1 MNGRRKENMKIWID
15 DIKGY
20 LQGYSMMEQPEA
32 IEVEVDEDF
41 SDFFN
46 YRWDGTSLIYDP
58 DNVPEP
64 EPAPPTDIEV
74 LQAENAELKQLNSKL
89 MINDM
94 NLKKELSEVTEKA
107 DDFAQISAKS
117 MLAINQLTNQVK
129 EINEKLA
136 EGVK

>member
-1 MNGRRKENMKIWID
+1 
-15 DIKGY
+15 
-20 LQGYSMMEQPEA
+20 L
-32 IEVEVDEDF
+32 EVEKEPTDF
-41 SDFFN
+41 YN
-46 YRWDGTSLIYDP
+46 YRWNGTSLIYDP
-58 DNVPEP
+58 NNVPEP

-94 NLKKELSEVTEKA
+94 NLKKELSEVTKKA
-107 DDFAQISAKS
+107 DNFAQISAKS

-136 EGVK
+136 EGVE

>member
-1 MNGRRKENMKIWID
+1 MKIWID

-46 YRWDGTSLIYDP
+46 YRWDGKRLIYDP

-94 NLKKELSEVTEKA
+94 DLKKELSEVTKKA
-107 DDFAQISAKS
+107 DNFAQISAKS

-136 EGVK
+136 EGVE

>member
-1 MNGRRKENMKIWID
+1 MKIWID

-46 YRWDGTSLIYDP
+46 YRWDGKRLIYDP
-58 DNVPEP
+58 DNVPKP
-64 EPAPPTDIEV
+64 EPTPPTDIEV

-94 NLKKELSEVTEKA
+94 NLKKELSEVTKKA
-107 DDFAQISAKS
+107 DNFAQISAKS

-136 EGVK
+136 EGVE

>member
-1 MNGRRKENMKIWID
+1 MKIWID

-20 LQGYSMMEQPEA
+20 LQGYAMMEQPEA

-46 YRWDGTSLIYDP
+46 YRWDGKSLIYDP

-129 EINEKLA
+129 EINETLV
-136 EGVK
+136 EGVE

>member
-1 MNGRRKENMKIWID
+1 MKIWID
-15 DIKGY
+15 DIEGY
-20 LQGYSMMEQPEA
+20 LQGYAMMEQPEA
-32 IEVEVDEDF
+32 IELEVDEDF

-46 YRWDGTSLIYDP
+46 YRWNGTSLIYDP

-94 NLKKELSEVTEKA
+94 NLKKELSEVTKKA

-129 EINEKLA
+129 EINEKLV
-136 EGVK
+136 EGVE

>member
-1 MNGRRKENMKIWID
+1 MKIWID
-15 DIKGY
+15 DIEGY
-20 LQGYSMMEQPEA
+20 LQGYAMMEQPEA

-46 YRWDGTSLIYDP
+46 YRWDGKCLIYDP
-58 DNVPEP
+58 DNVPKP
-64 EPAPPTDIEV
+64 EPTPPTDIEV

-94 NLKKELSEVTEKA
+94 NLKKELSEVTKKA
-107 DDFAQISAKS
+107 DNFAQISAKS

-136 EGVK
+136 EGVE

>member
-15 DIKGY
+15 DIEGY

-32 IEVEVDEDF
+32 IELEVDEDF

-46 YRWDGTSLIYDP
+46 YRWNGTSLIYDP

-64 EPAPPTDIEV
+64 EPAPPTEIEV

-94 NLKKELSEVTEKA
+94 NLKKELSEVTKKA

-136 EGVK
+136 EGVE

>member
-1 MNGRRKENMKIWID
+1 
-15 DIKGY
+15 
-20 LQGYSMMEQPEA
+20 MEQPNKIEL
-32 IEVEVDEDF
+32 EVEKEPT
-41 SDFFN
+41 DFFN

-89 MINDM
+89 MVNDV
-94 NLKKELSEVTEKA
+94 NLKRAFRSNEKA
-107 DDFAQISAKS
+107 DNFAQISAKS

-136 EGVK
+136 EGVE

>member
-15 DIKGY
+15 DIEGY

-32 IEVEVDEDF
+32 IELEVDEDF

-46 YRWDGTSLIYDP
+46 YRWNGTSLIYDP

-64 EPAPPTDIEV
+64 EPAPPTEIEV

-94 NLKKELSEVTEKA
+94 NLKKELSEVTKKA
-107 DDFAQISAKS
+107 DDFAQISAKL

-136 EGVK
+136 EGVE

>member
-1 MNGRRKENMKIWID
+1 MKIWID
-15 DIKGY
+15 DIEGY
-20 LQGYSMMEQPEA
+20 LQGYAMMEQPEA

-46 YRWDGTSLIYDP
+46 YRWDGKSLIYDP

-64 EPAPPTDIEV
+64 EPTPPTDIEV

-94 NLKKELSEVTEKA
+94 NLKKELSEVTKKA

-117 MLAINQLTNQVK
+117 MLAINQLTNQVN

-136 EGVK
+136 EGVE

>member
-15 DIKGY
+15 DIEGY

-32 IEVEVDEDF
+32 IELEVDEDF

-46 YRWDGTSLIYDP
+46 YRWNGTSLIYDP

-107 DDFAQISAKS
+107 DDFAQISTKS

>member
-1 MNGRRKENMKIWID
+1 MMKIWIEN
-15 DIKGY
+15 KEGF
-20 LQGYSMMEQPEA
+20 LEGYSLIQQPNLLE
-32 IEVEVDEDF
+32 IEVEKEPT
-41 SDFFN
+41 DFFN
-46 YRWDGTSLIYDP
+46 YHWNGTSLIYDP

-64 EPAPPTDIEV
+64 EPTPPTDIEA

-94 NLKKELSEVTEKA
+94 NLKKELSEVTKKA

-117 MLAINQLTNQVK
+117 MLAINQLTNQVN

-136 EGVK
+136 EGAE

>member
-1 MNGRRKENMKIWID
+1 MKIWID

-20 LQGYSMMEQPEA
+20 LQGYAMMEQPEA

-46 YRWDGTSLIYDP
+46 YRWDGKSLIYDP

-89 MINDM
+89 MIND
-94 NLKKELSEVTEKA
+94 
-107 DDFAQISAKS
+107 
-117 MLAINQLTNQVK
+117 
-129 EINEKLA
+129 
-136 EGVK
+136 G

>member
-1 MNGRRKENMKIWID
+1 MKIWID
-15 DIKGY
+15 DIEGY
-20 LQGYSMMEQPEA
+20 LQGYAMMEQPEA

-46 YRWDGTSLIYDP
+46 YRWDGKSLIYDP

-64 EPAPPTDIEV
+64 EPTPPTDIEV

-94 NLKKELSEVTEKA
+94 NLKKELSEVTKKA
-107 DDFAQISAKS
+107 DNFAQISAKS

-136 EGVK
+136 EGVE

>member
-1 MNGRRKENMKIWID
+1 MKIWID
-15 DIKGY
+15 DIEGY
-20 LQGYSMMEQPEA
+20 LQGYSMMEQPET
-32 IEVEVDEDF
+32 IELEVDEDF

-46 YRWDGTSLIYDP
+46 YRWNGTSLIYDP

-64 EPAPPTDIEV
+64 EPAPPTEIEV

-94 NLKKELSEVTEKA
+94 NLKKELSEVTKKA

-129 EINEKLA
+129 EINQKLA
-136 EGVK
+136 EGVE

>member
-1 MNGRRKENMKIWID
+1 MKIWID

-46 YRWDGTSLIYDP
+46 YRWDGKRLIYDP
-58 DNVPEP
+58 DNVPKP
-64 EPAPPTDIEV
+64 EPTPPTDIEV

-94 NLKKELSEVTEKA
+94 NLKKELSEVTKKA
-107 DDFAQISAKS
+107 DNFAQISAKS
-117 MLAINQLTNQVK
+117 MLAINQLINQVK

-136 EGVK
+136 EGVE

>member
-1 MNGRRKENMKIWID
+1 MNGRRKKNMKIWID
-15 DIKGY
+15 DIEGY
-20 LQGYSMMEQPEA
+20 LQGYAMMEQPEA

-46 YRWDGTSLIYDP
+46 YRWDGKRLIYDP
-58 DNVPEP
+58 DNVPKP
-64 EPAPPTDIEV
+64 EPTPPTDIEV

-94 NLKKELSEVTEKA
+94 NLKKELSEVTKKA
-107 DDFAQISAKS
+107 DNFAQISAKS

-136 EGVK
+136 EGVE

>member
-1 MNGRRKENMKIWID
+1 MKIWID

-20 LQGYSMMEQPEA
+20 LQGYAMMEQPEA
-32 IEVEVDEDF
+32 IEVEVDENF

-46 YRWDGTSLIYDP
+46 YRWDGKSLIYDP

-129 EINEKLA
+129 EINEKLV
-136 EGVK
+136 EGVE

>member
-1 MNGRRKENMKIWID
+1 MKIWID

-20 LQGYSMMEQPEA
+20 LQGYAMMEQPEA

-46 YRWDGTSLIYDP
+46 YRWDGKSLIYDP

-129 EINEKLA
+129 EINEKLV
-136 EGVK
+136 EGVE

>member
-1 MNGRRKENMKIWID
+1 MKIWID
-15 DIKGY
+15 DIEGY

-32 IEVEVDEDF
+32 IELEVDEDF

-46 YRWDGTSLIYDP
+46 YRWDGKRLIYDP
-58 DNVPEP
+58 DNVPKP
-64 EPAPPTDIEV
+64 EPTPPTDIEV

-94 NLKKELSEVTEKA
+94 NLKKELSEVTKKA
-107 DDFAQISAKS
+107 DNFAQISAKS

-136 EGVK
+136 EGVE

>member
-1 MNGRRKENMKIWID
+1 MKIWID
-15 DIKGY
+15 DIEGY
-20 LQGYSMMEQPEA
+20 LQGYAMMEQPEA

-46 YRWDGTSLIYDP
+46 YRWDGKRLIYDP
-58 DNVPEP
+58 DNVPKP
-64 EPAPPTDIEV
+64 EPTPPTDIEV

-94 NLKKELSEVTEKA
+94 NLKKELSEVTKKA
-107 DDFAQISAKS
+107 DNFAQISAKS

-136 EGVK
+136 EGVE

>member
-1 MNGRRKENMKIWID
+1 MKIWID
-15 DIKGY
+15 DIQGY
-20 LQGYSMMEQPEA
+20 LDGYSTMKQPNKIEL
-32 IEVEVDEDF
+32 EVEKEPT
-41 SDFFN
+41 DFFN
-46 YRWDGTSLIYDP
+46 YHWDGTSLIYDP

-94 NLKKELSEVTEKA
+94 NLKKELSEVTKKA
-107 DDFAQISAKS
+107 DNFAQISAKS

-136 EGVK
+136 EGVE

>member
-32 IEVEVDEDF
+32 IELEVDEDF

-46 YRWDGTSLIYDP
+46 YRWNGTSLIYDP

-94 NLKKELSEVTEKA
+94 NLKKELSEVTKKA

-136 EGVK
+136 EGVE